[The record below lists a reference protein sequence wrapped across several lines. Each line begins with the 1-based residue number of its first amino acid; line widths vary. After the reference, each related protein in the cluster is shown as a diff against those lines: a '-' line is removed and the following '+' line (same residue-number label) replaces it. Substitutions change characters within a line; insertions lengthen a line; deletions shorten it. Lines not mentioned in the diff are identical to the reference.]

1 MAMVPRWGMVATRRC
16 RGQGAREEE
25 GVSVQQRLLSV
36 VVVAG
41 SGGAAVPS
49 GPTGEWHGAL
59 DPLPWSANLVLQSS
73 DLLVRLGWRR
83 QLRAAAWWTAVG
95 EVGALLQHPCSFLL
109 SSVVLVVRWQRS
121 VSGSPADGL
130 APPWWWGQ
138 GDLVL

>member
-1 MAMVPRWGMVATRRC
+1 
-16 RGQGAREEE
+16 
-25 GVSVQQRLLSV
+25 
-36 VVVAG
+36 VAG